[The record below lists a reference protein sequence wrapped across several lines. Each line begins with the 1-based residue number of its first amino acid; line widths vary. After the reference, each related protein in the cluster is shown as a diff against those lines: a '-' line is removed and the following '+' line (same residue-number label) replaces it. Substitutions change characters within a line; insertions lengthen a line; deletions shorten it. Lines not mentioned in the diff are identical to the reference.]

1 MSFAQTTES
10 QGAPE
15 KPTLFCAG
23 TVSLI
28 EPPEETSVKSR
39 EFAPYIT
46 HTLSIHLKPEASGQ
60 TARTRLRFNP
70 EWLVPGFKPASQ
82 KQAFVEAYGNE
93 AGVKLYDNFI
103 KAYQTNIIG
112 SAPGQQGFGISLLQ
126 AICGL
131 AEDNT
136 ENINVIAARIQEA
149 DEITAESVYEV
160 LNEALQAGEI
170 GQGLGYILQQQRVN
184 TGKFDENGKQ
194 IWVPGQYYE
203 VRSNLSGFG
212 AGVFYLTTAN
222 IASLTKLAEN
232 PKYAGRYQMT
242 FGGPQPV

>member
-1 MSFAQTTES
+1 MSFAQTAES
-10 QGAPE
+10 QGAAE

-28 EPPEETSVKSR
+28 EPPEPTSAKTQ
-39 EFAPYIT
+39 EYAPYLT
-46 HTLSIHLKPEASGQ
+46 HTLSVHFEPEASGQ
-60 TARTRLRFNP
+60 KARTRLRFNP
-70 EWLVPGFKPASQ
+70 EWLVAGFKPASQ
-82 KQAFVEAYGNE
+82 KAVFIADYGNE
-93 AGVKLYDNFI
+93 AGAKLYDKFI
-103 KAYQTNIIG
+103 KDYQSNIIG

-149 DEITAESVYEV
+149 EEVTAESVYDV
-160 LNEALQAGEI
+160 LNTALQAGEI

-184 TGKFDENGKQ
+184 TGQLTEDGKQ
-194 IWVPGQYYE
+194 IWVPGPYYE

-222 IASLTKLAEN
+222 IASLEKLAN
-232 PKYAGRYQMT
+232 NTKYAGRYQLT
-242 FGGPQPV
+242 FGGPQPF